1 MPQTKSHVVSPQY
14 AHDFLTQESNALL
27 IDIRSS
33 MEYLFVGH
41 PIGATH
47 IAWIDDPDWDI
58 NPNFVKEVQQI
69 AQKKFAKN
77 VKQAPIFLIC
87 RSGERTKEA
96 HKTLL
101 AAGFSQVME
110 IEGGFEGDKDDN
122 FQRSS
127 LNGWRYHSLPWEQC

>member
-1 MPQTKSHVVSPQY
+1 MQQLKSHIVSPQY
-14 AHDFLTQESNALL
+14 AHEFLTQESNAIL

-33 MEYLFVGH
+33 MESLFVGH
-41 PIGATH
+41 PVGSIH

-58 NPNFVKEVQQI
+58 NPNFVQEVQQVVE
-69 AQKKFAKN
+69 KTFTKH

-87 RSGERTKEA
+87 RSGERTKAA

-101 AAGFSQVME
+101 AAEFSNIME

-127 LNGWRYHSLPWEQC
+127 LNGWRYHALPWEQC